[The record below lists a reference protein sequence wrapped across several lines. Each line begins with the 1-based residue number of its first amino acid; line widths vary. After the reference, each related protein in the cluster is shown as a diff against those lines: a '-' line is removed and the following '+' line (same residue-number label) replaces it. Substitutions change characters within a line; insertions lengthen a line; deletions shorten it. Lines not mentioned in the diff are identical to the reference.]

1 MTPVESPSGC
11 FWRSNSTPVRFPEPT
26 GQAGQG
32 SLEVETSILELREKP
47 GGLECLIC
55 GKEYGGMDGM
65 VREMRLDLPA
75 TLSLARRAGE
85 IGRER
90 R

>member
-1 MTPVESPSGC
+1 
-11 FWRSNSTPVRFPEPT
+11 
-26 GQAGQG
+26 
-32 SLEVETSILELREKP
+32 
-47 GGLECLIC
+47 
-55 GKEYGGMDGM
+55 MDGM